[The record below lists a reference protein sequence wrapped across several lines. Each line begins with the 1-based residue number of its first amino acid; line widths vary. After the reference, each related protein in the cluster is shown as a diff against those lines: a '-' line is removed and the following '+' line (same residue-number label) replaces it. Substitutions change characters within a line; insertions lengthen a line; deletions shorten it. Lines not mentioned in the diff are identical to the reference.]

1 MSVLLTNAAAPKGVV
16 VTQSLGRKEIEI
28 TTCDCDRLSPAF
40 FSKYSKSH
48 FIYADPVKSPVE
60 FVNSIQNYLK
70 RKKIDVLMPINSK
83 ETLIISK
90 NKDKFTPYTKV
101 PFEDFDK
108 MMRLND
114 KNETMKIASEL
125 DIRIP
130 KTFNLKNI
138 TELQEISTTIEYPVV
153 IKLRSATS
161 SVGLSY
167 AHCAEE
173 LILKYKG
180 TIKKFNLIPSNYP
193 ILQEYIPG
201 AGYGVSMLYNQ
212 GDIRAMFTH
221 KRLREY
227 PITGGPSSYRISVR
241 HPEME
246 HMAKR
251 LLDHV
256 GWHGVAMV
264 EFKLDER
271 NNKPVL
277 LEVNPRFWGS
287 VYQAIA
293 AGVDFPYLLYEMA
306 VNGDVKPVFN
316 YRVGVKTRF
325 IFKDFLALSSNLI
338 QSNNRCQTLKDFV
351 KFYEKDLY
359 YDTLSKED
367 IVPGIMFFYQSIKE
381 LIKR

>member
-1 MSVLLTNAAAPKGVV
+1 MSVLLTNASAPKGVV

-28 TTCDCDRLSPAF
+28 TTSDCDRLSPAF
-40 FSKYSKSH
+40 FSKYSRYH
-48 FIYADPVKSPVE
+48 FLYADPVKSPVE
-60 FVNSIQNYLK
+60 FVNSIQNHLK
-70 RKKIDVLMPINSK
+70 RRKIDVLMPVNSK

-108 MMRLND
+108 MMQLND
-114 KNETMKIASEL
+114 KNETMKIALEL
-125 DIRIP
+125 DIRVP
-130 KTFNLKNI
+130 RTFNLKNI
-138 TELQEISTTIEYPVV
+138 TELQEISKTIEYPVV
-153 IKLRSATS
+153 IKLRNATS

-173 LILKYKG
+173 LISKYKR
-180 TIKKFNLIPSNYP
+180 TITKFNLIPSNYP

-201 AGYGVSMLYNQ
+201 NGYGVSMLYNQ

-227 PITGGPSSYRISVR
+227 PITGGPSTYRISVR

-246 HMAKR
+246 YMAKK

-277 LEVNPRFWGS
+277 IEVNPRFWGS

-306 VNGDVKPVFN
+306 ANGDVKPVFN
-316 YRVGVKTRF
+316 YKVGVKTRF

-338 QSNNRCQTLKDFV
+338 KSNNRCETLKEFF
-351 KFYEKDLY
+351 KFYEKELY
-359 YDTLSKED
+359 YDTLSTED
-367 IVPGIMFFYQSIKE
+367 IVPGIMFSYQAIKE